1 MSAPSPVSSK
11 IPLFEAAKRTF
22 VQATRHYQDRQY
34 VAAMKVLK
42 KLWRK
47 YPVGDAVWGHRDHK
61 VAKLN

>member
-1 MSAPSPVSSK
+1 
-11 IPLFEAAKRTF
+11 LFEAAKRTF